1 MHMCHSNELE
11 SVVIGRLCVHSSCL
25 RHRIGLTKVAG
36 HWGSRGALG
45 GFAHRRPKNTRVKR
59 CADVN
64 ESFGRRRVVGV
75 GVVRRLLRRCSG
87 GSDVIQ
93 PRPRRV
99 ARRQR
104 NAADDWV
111 RFKTPACRTS
121 CIMRSF
127 SWRTANKQ
135 EQLNLVRYW
144 WQRRKLQGV
153 ILWALKYCGLILTF
167 LWRCNFGSLDPK

>member
-1 MHMCHSNELE
+1 MHVCHSNGLGL
-11 SVVIGRLCVHSSCL
+11 VVRGRLCVHSSYP
-25 RHRIGLTKVAG
+25 RHRVGLTKVAG
-36 HWGSRGALG
+36 HQGSRGALG
-45 GFAHRRPKNTRVKR
+45 GFAHRRPKSTRVKR
-59 CADVN
+59 CADVD
-64 ESFGRRRVVGV
+64 ESFDGRRVVEV
-75 GVVRRLLRRCSG
+75 GVVRGLLRRRSG

-127 SWRTANKQ
+127 SWRTADKHNTS
-135 EQLNLVRYW
+135 
-144 WQRRKLQGV
+144 
-153 ILWALKYCGLILTF
+153 LILCRADD
-167 LWRCNFGSLDPK
+167 WGGNCWDWDLDSNTVG